1 MNCCR
6 RKIPCKSNVKKIE
19 KFFFPF
25 SFEKYHKAIRGK
37 HHAFEKVS
45 GKNSN
50 YGQNSND
57 NRGKKGTKFKS
68 FTQRGLTISRHL
80 NTERKYEKIFFFI
93 QRTRYGQDTRRN

>member
-37 HHAFEKVS
+37 GNIMHSKKYQEKIQIMA
-45 GKNSN
+45 KT
-50 YGQNSND
+50 QTITEA
-57 NRGKKGTKFKS
+57 KKGLS
-68 FTQRGLTISRHL
+68 SNHL
-80 NTERKYEKIFFFI
+80 HKE
-93 QRTRYGQDTRRN
+93 D